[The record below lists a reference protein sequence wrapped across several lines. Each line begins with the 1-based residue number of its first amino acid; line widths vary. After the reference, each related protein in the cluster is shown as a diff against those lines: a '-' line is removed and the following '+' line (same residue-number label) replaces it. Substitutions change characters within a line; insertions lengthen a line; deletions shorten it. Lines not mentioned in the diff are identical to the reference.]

1 MAYQRTPYV
10 ESKRAE
16 ARDRFVEAG
25 LTLLS
30 QGGWRDVQMSA
41 VAALAGLSTGALYLH
56 FPSKTQLLLELYR
69 AQAGKEL
76 AVTTAIAAQPGTARE
91 RLAAAIGSF
100 AQRAL
105 NGGRLS
111 YALVLEPT
119 DNEVEQLRLQFHAEF
134 IALFQKILDEG
145 RAGGELRVADTRV
158 AAACVF
164 GSITESLLHPLG
176 MAAQAARAP
185 GDARRGRKVDA
196 SALIGPLVDFC
207 FHGAGCAPP
216 ARARRRQSG

>member
-16 ARDRFVEAG
+16 ARDRFIDAA
-25 LTLLS
+25 LTLLA

-69 AQAGKEL
+69 TQAGREL
-76 AVTTAIAAQPGTARE
+76 QVTAEIAAQPRPARE
-91 RLAAAIGSF
+91 RLATAIGTF

-105 NGGRLS
+105 NGGRMS

-119 DNEVEQLRLQFHAEF
+119 DNEVEQLRLQFHADF
-134 IALFQKILDEG
+134 IALFQQILEDG
-145 RAGGELRVADTRV
+145 RASGELRVADARV

-176 MAAQAARAP
+176 MAAQAA
-185 GDARRGRKVDA
+185 GVARRGHKVDA
-196 SALIGPLVDFC
+196 TALIGPLVDFC
-207 FHGAGCAPP
+207 FHGAAGA
-216 ARARRRQSG
+216 GK

>member
-16 ARDRFVEAG
+16 ARDRFIEAG
-25 LTLLS
+25 VTLLA

-69 AQAGKEL
+69 VQAGKEL
-76 AVTTAIAAQPGTARE
+76 DVTTAIAAQAGTARE

-111 YALVLEPT
+111 YALVQEPT

-134 IALFQKILDEG
+134 IALFQKILDDG
-145 RAGGELRVADTRV
+145 RASGELRVADTRV

-176 MAAQAARAP
+176 MAAQAA
-185 GDARRGRKVDA
+185 GEVKRGRRVDA

-207 FHGAGCAPP
+207 FHGAAGEAAP
-216 ARARRRQSG
+216 AKRRTRS